1 MKKTSTMFSLAAVAI
16 VMLLFS
22 CGQGNSNSQE
32 AEKDLAASI
41 PTDGLLKEWP
51 KLIYEAEVYKAQVK
65 KKEQEIRESG
75 EKEEKIRQQLEITW
89 REEKEFKDANISRQ
103 KEVRKQLEGVEI
115 PGEVEEGIPF
125 KLTSNYVFHINSLRA
140 EGEYTANVS
149 EEESYSDYMLQV
161 LDTDGNIIFVSE
173 QVFFTEDGR
182 KRLAGTKGYSPVTPS
197 INGSNAEGWAKVA
210 KVVIK
215 RGTKQERDELKEQL
229 REKLDAFRQSL
240 K

>member
-149 EEESYSDYMLQV
+149 EEESYSDYIEPIGVPLMSCSN
-161 LDTDGNIIFVSE
+161 TASTI
-173 QVFFTEDGR
+173 
-182 KRLAGTKGYSPVTPS
+182 PS
-197 INGSNAEGWAKVA
+197 GANSRVCI
-210 KVVIK
+210 
-215 RGTKQERDELKEQL
+215 
-229 REKLDAFRQSL
+229 
-240 K
+240 

>member
-1 MKKTSTMFSLAAVAI
+1 MIEMKKTSTMFSLAAVAI

-161 LDTDGNIIFVSE
+161 LDSDGHIIFVSE
-173 QVFFTEDGR
+173 QVGKGCQSSHKERYEARAWWTQGTTER
-182 KRLAGTKGYSPVTPS
+182 KARCIPPKS
-197 INGSNAEGWAKVA
+197 
-210 KVVIK
+210 
-215 RGTKQERDELKEQL
+215 
-229 REKLDAFRQSL
+229 
-240 K
+240 